1 MLNLTD
7 VTLSR
12 GPRTLLSHVSV
23 TVHAG
28 WKLGVVG
35 RNGTGKSTLFALLTG
50 ELAPDTGDASMP
62 KNLAIATV
70 AQETPATP
78 QAALDYALDGDV
90 ELRAVETELLKA
102 EAAHDGARIATL
114 HERLHAIDGY
124 AARARAARL
133 LHGLGFSAEEQL
145 HPVSSFSGGWRM
157 RLNLARALMRRS
169 DLLLL
174 DEPTNHLDLD
184 TVVWLQQWLGDYR
197 GTLLTISHD
206 REFLDAVTTH
216 TLHLA
221 EGTATLYAGNYSQ
234 FEKLR
239 AAKLAQQA
247 ALAAAQERQIAHLRA
262 FVDRFRAKASKAT
275 QAQSRLKM
283 IERIERVAPAH
294 AEAEFDFEFPQ
305 PDRMPH
311 PLLKLDDAS
320 AGYGERE
327 VWSGVNL
334 TLEPGDRVGLVG
346 PNGAGKSTLV
356 RVLAGELAPRG
367 GKMMRDPYLTVGY
380 FAQHQLEQL
389 VPTLSPL
396 AHVQRLDPN
405 ASETAVRDFLGGFNF
420 RGDRVFEPVAPFS
433 GGEKARL
440 ALALVVYRK
449 PNLLLLDEP
458 TNHLDL
464 DLRFALEMAL
474 QSFPGALVLVSHDRH
489 LVGSTCD
496 ELVRVADGHVVRF
509 DGDLDDYARWL
520 TQRER
525 DYQRSLDATEPARPS
540 AKDVRRAAADQ
551 RAREKPLRDAL
562 KKAEKALH
570 ATQERLAAIETC
582 LHAPGIYDSARRDEL
597 AMLLQEQGML
607 KRELERAEE
616 AWLEAASALEGAG

>member
-12 GPRTLLSHVSV
+12 GPRKLLEHVSV

-35 RNGTGKSTLFALLTG
+35 RNGTGKSSLFALLTG
-50 ELAPDTGDASMP
+50 EIAPDAGEVSMP

-102 EAAHDGARIATL
+102 EAAHDGARIALL

-133 LHGLGFSAEEQL
+133 LHGLGFSAAEQL

-184 TVVWLQQWLGDYR
+184 TVVWLQGWLEDYR

-221 EGTATLYAGNYSQ
+221 ESTATLYVGNYSQ

-247 ALAAAQERQIAHLRA
+247 ALAASQARQIAHLRA

-294 AEAEFDFEFPQ
+294 AEAEFDFEFPT
-305 PDRMPH
+305 PERMPH
-311 PLLKLDDAS
+311 PLLKLDNAA

-367 GKMMRDPYLTVGY
+367 GRMMRDPYLTVGY

-389 VPTLSPL
+389 VPTLSAL
-396 AHVQRLDPN
+396 AHVQRLDPS
-405 ASETAVRDFLGGFNF
+405 ASESAVRDFLGGFNF

-525 DYQRSLDATEPARPS
+525 DYQRTVDSGEPARAS

-562 KKAEKALH
+562 RKAETALH
-570 ATQERLAAIETC
+570 ATQQRLATIEAC
-582 LHAPGIYDSARRDEL
+582 LHEPGIYDSARRVEL
-597 AMLLQEQGML
+597 ARPELGVVRVEQG
-607 KRELERAEE
+607 ELETA
-616 AWLEAASALEGAG
+616 